1 LISRIL
7 RPAAA
12 LVILTVAAA
21 NADELTYPI
30 HYHAAFHPADGHVV
44 ATITVSQNNGQL
56 RLLDFNAPEPR
67 YHAFSGD
74 GEISRQGRRLRWQVP
89 DDGGSLSYRVRV
101 DKQRS
106 GAYDARLTETWAVLR
121 VGHLFPPAGVRS
133 RAGAVSEATLSFA
146 GPEGWSFETAY
157 GPVHDGA
164 VAVSRE
170 GRRFHRPVGWM
181 AAGDLGTRR
190 DEIAGRQVVITGP
203 KHQGFRR
210 LDMMSFLRW
219 TLPELTRLLPSLPG
233 HILIVG
239 SSQEMWRGGLSGPGS
254 LYVHPGR
261 PLISEN
267 ATSTL
272 IHELVHVAM
281 TEPPAAGDDWIV
293 EGLAEYYSLV
303 TLLRTDGISGER
315 FERAMAWLENWAERH
330 DARLA
335 DPSTGPDTARAV
347 LVFRDLEVE
356 LAGAGSSLAAVT
368 APLFAEGRVSRNR
381 MAALLESELGQ
392 ASVVFAEALDRAPG
406 GHLQED

>member
-7 RPAAA
+7 RSAAA
-12 LVILTVAAA
+12 LAILIAVAAS
-21 NADELTYPI
+21 ADEPTYPI
-30 HYHAAFHPADGHVV
+30 HYHAEFHPAEGHVV
-44 ATITVSQNNGQL
+44 ATITVSQRDGRL

-67 YHAFSGD
+67 YQAFSGD
-74 GEISRQGRRLRWQVP
+74 GKISRDGRRLHWQVP
-89 DDGGSLSYRVRV
+89 RQGGTLTYRVRV
-101 DKQRS
+101 DKKRS

-121 VGHLFPPAGVRS
+121 VGHLFPPARVRS
-133 RAGAVSEATLSFA
+133 RAGAVSEATLSFS

-157 GPVHDGA
+157 GPVRDT

-170 GRRFHRPVGWM
+170 GRSFHRPVGWM

-210 LDMMSFLRW
+210 LDMMSFLHW
-219 TLPELTRLLPSLPG
+219 TLPELTRLLPSLPE

-239 SSQEMWRGGLSGPGS
+239 SARDMWRGALSGPGS
-254 LYVHPGR
+254 LYVHPDR

-293 EGLAEYYSLV
+293 EGLAEYFSLV
-303 TLLRTDGISGER
+303 TLLRTGGISGDR
-315 FERAMAWLENWAERH
+315 FERAMAWLENWADRH
-330 DARLA
+330 DAGLA
-335 DPSTGPDTARAV
+335 EPSTGPHTARAV

-356 LAGAGSSLAAVT
+356 LAAAGSSLADVT
-368 APLFAEGRVSRNR
+368 APLFAEGSVSRQR
-381 MAALLESELGQ
+381 LEALLDGALGRKSE
-392 ASVVFAEALDRAPG
+392 VFAEALERAPG
-406 GHLQED
+406 SRASED